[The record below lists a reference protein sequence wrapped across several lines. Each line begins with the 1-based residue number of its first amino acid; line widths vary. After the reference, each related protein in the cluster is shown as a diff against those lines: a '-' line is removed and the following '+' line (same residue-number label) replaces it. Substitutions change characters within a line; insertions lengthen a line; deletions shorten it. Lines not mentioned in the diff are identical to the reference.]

1 MIFWDLGLTL
11 FDIPKDVVFAEIL
24 VLSNISG
31 FLVEIGPKVYS
42 FVTSWGP
49 IGVPFESK
57 FKILKDFSNT
67 VFFLLKHYIW
77 SKFQQDLN
85 NIWGSKGPKPT
96 NNGSFHK

>member
-24 VLSNISG
+24 VLSNIFGSSAVNWAQNG
-31 FLVEIGPKVYS
+31 TKLFDCINAPKVYS
-42 FVTSWGP
+42 FVTFWGP

-67 VFFLLKHYIW
+67 VFFLLEHYIW
-77 SKFQQDLN
+77 SKFQQD
-85 NIWGSKGPKPT
+85 
-96 NNGSFHK
+96 